1 LVVNGTLQRLVENHS
16 FINQT
21 VVANAGIDGRK
32 MLNHTGLKMIIL
44 FIWVRVEHIAVVQVA
59 VEDLD

>member
-1 LVVNGTLQRLVENHS
+1 VENHS

-32 MLNHTGLKMIIL
+32 VLHPTGLKMLIL
-44 FIWVRVEHIAVVQVA
+44 FIWEIVEHIAVVQVA

>member
-1 LVVNGTLQRLVENHS
+1 MVVNGTLHRWVENHS

-32 MLNHTGLKMIIL
+32 VLHPTGLKMLIL
-44 FIWVRVEHIAVVQVA
+44 FIWEIVEHIAVVQVV

>member
-1 LVVNGTLQRLVENHS
+1 MVVNGTLHRWAENHS

-32 MLNHTGLKMIIL
+32 VLHPTGLKMHIL
-44 FIWVRVEHIAVVQVA
+44 FIWQIVEHIVVAQVA
-59 VEDLD
+59 VEGLD